1 MASLTHVCMWDD
13 KGWKRITA
21 EEAARLHPGGTV
33 SAHSEMFMCEL
44 CGQYVTLTDG
54 EINVRYF
61 KHSRGEKNKDC
72 PERTFGPGV
81 TVNIDL
87 SLHELPI
94 RIVDLSRGAFAFEMG
109 FHKIPSD
116 MYENDF
122 QIEIIGSRNLNQA
135 HIYNR
140 ERFNSDR
147 MTYLSIGDIP
157 STEYT
162 VNIRKGNKTLSRYW
176 PNTVS
181 GIRPEGT
188 LFDANTGIKLQND
201 SDVVIGKKYYLLI
214 NHTLSGHY
222 GTSISANEMCKKTI
236 GMNTWRIY
244 EIVANDYDKNS
255 AMFFLDYHLRLTDS
269 PVSVSPVWPICIRE
283 PYVVKHDSESV
294 VLFINGNAQT
304 SVFPTART
312 RTFTCSIGKAVEVFC
327 NSRQQLISTGRV
339 SVLDYSYFW
348 REPLTTITETPGYQI
363 KDVHGKDI
371 NSGNNNDAPDK
382 GIAVVTLPYDGMVI
396 KSKNGVVIEKRTVH
410 AEISTDIEEV
420 VYGVDLSVLVGRDVV
435 WEASFKK
442 EFQKTDNG
450 NDAIVRILAATRG
463 QSIPLP
469 SSIGTIY
476 TLIEDYPDLRKWLEQ
491 CIRRKTINENAYK
504 KLRAFVLNEVSSKQ
518 GGTL

>member
-1 MASLTHVCMWDD
+1 MWDD

-87 SLHELPI
+87 SHHELPI
-94 RIVDLSRGAFAFEMG
+94 RIVNVSRGTFAFEMG
-109 FHKIPSD
+109 FHKIPLD
-116 MYENDF
+116 LYESDF
-122 QIEIIGSRNLNQA
+122 QIEVVGSRNLNQA

-140 ERFNSDR
+140 ERFNCDR
-147 MTYLSIGDIP
+147 MTYLSIGDAP
-157 STEYT
+157 STEYV
-162 VNIRKGNKTLSRYW
+162 VNIKKGDKKLSRYW
-176 PNTVS
+176 PNTVL
-181 GIRPEGT
+181 GMNPEGT
-188 LFDANTGIKLQND
+188 LFDVNTGIKLQND
-201 SDVVIGKKYYLLI
+201 SDVVIGKKYYLLM
-214 NHTLSGHY
+214 NHSLSGHY
-222 GTSISANEMCKKTI
+222 GTSITANEVCKKTI
-236 GMNTWRIY
+236 SMNTWRIY

-269 PVSVSPVWPICIRE
+269 PVSVTPVWPVCLRE

-312 RTFTCSIGKAVEVFC
+312 RTYTCSIGKAVEVYC

-348 REPLTTITETPGYQI
+348 REPLTAVTKSPSYQI
-363 KDVHGKDI
+363 IDIHGTAI
-371 NSGNNNDAPDK
+371 NSGENLVVPDK
-382 GIAVVTLPYDGMVI
+382 GIIVVTLPYDGIAI
-396 KSKNGVVIEKRTVH
+396 KSKNGVVIEKRNVH
-410 AEISTDIEEV
+410 AEISTDIEDV
-420 VYGVDLSVLVGRDVV
+420 VYGVELSVLVGRDVV
-435 WEASFKK
+435 WAASFKK
-442 EFQKTDNG
+442 ETRKKESNNATLVG
-450 NDAIVRILAATRG
+450 ILSTTRG
-463 QSIPLP
+463 QNIPLP

-476 TLIEDYPDLRKWLEQ
+476 NLIEDYPDLRKWLEQ
-491 CIRRKTINENAYK
+491 CIKRKTINENAYR
-504 KLRAFVLNEVSSKQ
+504 KLRAFVLNEISSKQ
-518 GGTL
+518 GGSL